1 MVATADASI
10 TAGCRPGTI
19 SRNPW
24 TPDQAVMRILL
35 MILLIV
41 PSVAYAAAQVS
52 VADLA
57 WMTGTWVGPL
67 GEQTL
72 EEHWVEPSNGTIA
85 CVVRFTSNG
94 ATNIYELIVIAE
106 EADTLVFRVRQWHP
120 GFVPFDSQTMT
131 LADIGNR
138 RVSFKAVGPGNFAT
152 LSYARPAND
161 EFHIAVQT
169 QDGGAFQLVLRR
181 KR

>member
-1 MVATADASI
+1 
-10 TAGCRPGTI
+10 
-19 SRNPW
+19 
-24 TPDQAVMRILL
+24 MRLLFAILL
-35 MILLIV
+35 VV
-41 PSVAYAAAQVS
+41 PHLTCAAPKVS

-72 EEHWVEPSNGTIA
+72 EEHWIDPGNGTIA

-94 ATNIYELIVIAE
+94 ATNIYELIMIEE
-106 EADTLVFRVRQWHP
+106 EADSLVFRVRQWQP
-120 GFVPFDSQTMT
+120 GFVPFDSQTMA
-131 LADIGNR
+131 LKDIGER

-152 LSYARPAND
+152 LSYSRPADD

-169 QDGGAFQLVLRR
+169 QDGGAFQLVLRP
-181 KR
+181 KH